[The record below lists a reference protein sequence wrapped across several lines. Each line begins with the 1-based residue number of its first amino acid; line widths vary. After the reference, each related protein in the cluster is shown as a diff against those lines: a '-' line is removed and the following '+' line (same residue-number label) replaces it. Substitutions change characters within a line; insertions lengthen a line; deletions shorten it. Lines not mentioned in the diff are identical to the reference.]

1 MQPTDNKRNITILFF
16 TMIVVMLGFGM
27 IIPILPFYIE
37 QFGASGKGLGALM
50 ATFSIMQFIFSPIWG
65 ALSDRYGR
73 KPILMIGVLGNV
85 LAQVLMGLSTQ
96 LWMLFVARALAG
108 ILSSATLPTAMAYI
122 SDSTSH
128 DQRSGGMGIIGAA
141 QGIGMVLG
149 PGIGGWLAAQSL
161 QLPFFV
167 AAGFSALILV
177 LIAAFFPES
186 LPQSARRH
194 GQKVQGVNL
203 GELWQGLLGPIGILL
218 FLAFLLNFALAN
230 FEGIFGLYAQQRF
243 NYGPREVGL
252 VLMAIG
258 IVSAIVQGALTGPFT
273 RRWGDV
279 RILKAALIASAI
291 GFVIMLEAAD
301 MATLLLT
308 VMFFVTSNAMLRPG
322 VSSLISKRTPGG
334 QGSAMGLNNAF
345 MSLGRIVGPLWAGF
359 AFDLNL
365 NFPYLTGGLI
375 MLLGFIASVFWLRE
389 THHVAP
395 GAPLPAPSS
404 K

>member
-1 MQPTDNKRNITILFF
+1 MQQTNNKRNIVILFF

-37 QFGASGKGLGALM
+37 HFGASGKGLGALM

-85 LAQVLMGLSTQ
+85 AAQVLMGLSTE

-122 SDSTSH
+122 SDSTSE
-128 DQRSGGMGIIGAA
+128 DQRSSGMGIIGAA

-167 AAGFSALILV
+167 AAGFSALALV
-177 LIAAFFPES
+177 FIIAIFPES
-186 LPQSARRH
+186 LPKAARRQ
-194 GQKVQGVNL
+194 GQKVRGVNL
-203 GELWQGLLGPIGILL
+203 GELWQGLWGPIGILL

-252 VLMAIG
+252 VLMTIG
-258 IVSAIVQGALTGPFT
+258 IVSAVVQGALTGPFT
-273 RRWGDV
+273 QRWGDV
-279 RILKAALIASAI
+279 RVIKAALITSAI
-291 GFVIMLEAAD
+291 GFVIMLQAID
-301 MATLLLT
+301 MVTLLLT

-322 VSSLISKRTPGG
+322 VSSLISKRTASG

-359 AFDLNL
+359 AFDINL

-375 MLLGFIASVFWLRE
+375 MLVGFIISVFWLSE
-389 THHVAP
+389 IGSLTPDMAQ
-395 GAPLPAPSS
+395 PASS

>member
-1 MQPTDNKRNITILFF
+1 MFKNRNLAILF
-16 TMIVVMLGFGM
+16 TTLVVNMLGFGI
-27 IIPILPFYIE
+27 IIPIIPFYIE
-37 QFGASGKGLGALM
+37 RFGGGGIEMGMLMSVFSLMQFTFSPLWGSLSDRIGRKPVLLIGAFGNAVSMALM
-50 ATFSIMQFIFSPIWG
+50 AFAHEYW
-65 ALSDRYGR
+65 L
-73 KPILMIGVLGNV
+73 LL
-85 LAQVLMGLSTQ
+85 
-96 LWMLFVARALAG
+96 VARALGG
-108 ILSSATLPTAMAYI
+108 ILSSATMPTAMAFI
-122 SDSTSH
+122 SDST
-128 DQRSGGMGIIGAA
+128 DEKNRGGGMGIVGAA
-141 QGIGMVLG
+141 FGVGMVLG
-149 PGIGGWLAAQSL
+149 PGIGGTMGDISL
-161 QLPFFV
+161 QAPFFFASGV
-167 AAGFSALILV
+167 SV
-177 LIAAFFPES
+177 LAMLLLWIFLPES
-186 LPQSARRH
+186 LHPDHRAGDGHRVR
-194 GQKVQGVNL
+194 GLDL
-203 GELWQGLLGPIGILL
+203 GLMWHSLFGPIGFLL
-218 FLAFLLNFALAN
+218 ILAFLHNFALTN

-291 GFVIMLEAAD
+291 GFVIMLEAVD

-395 GAPLPAPSS
+395 GAPLPAPLSQ
-404 K
+404 